1 MRERSDV
8 RQRVDLAVVA
18 IACGIAVAGFAWRAH
33 AEERV
38 ELIPDETAGWSPSHI
53 FSFLRSGYYS
63 DRTLRIETSPPGA
76 KLDLA
81 YVRASFQKRYE
92 QAVAPVI
99 VVLPKRA
106 DAGKRDSV
114 TISAALDGYRRETV
128 HVNVRSDQDEVV
140 IDLQPLPNTLAGV
153 AHTYFAGREG
163 ITFLTKVPAQVRL
176 QKGTD
181 SFTVVL
187 TQTAGEGAAATVLD
201 GMKSP
206 FVEKVESS
214 QLGEDLMLQV
224 KLTPGHDPKNL
235 ELRARESQD
244 MVRGLYRYTIDIGGG
259 NVERARSALGSIGS
273 GDVTGCAASF
283 DDALRR
289 KLDREQLARAL
300 SPRGDFTDPY
310 VRAALRR
317 LGEVSSGGVIHMED
331 GSAFRPGIPIELAA
345 AGSQAVS
352 AKGFLALLRAWVRI
366 LEPPE
371 YRTEAL
377 RSLVAPEMDRAAF
390 AKALAAAN
398 AASCGGTM
406 AGTDAGPG

>member
-1 MRERSDV
+1 MRRGV
-8 RQRVDLAVVA
+8 VVAAVVVA
-18 IACGIAVAGFAWRAH
+18 CCIASSGISLRAR

-38 ELIPDETAGWSPSHI
+38 ELIPDEKAGWSPSNV
-53 FSFLRSGYYS
+53 FSFMRGGYYS
-63 DRTLRIETSPPGA
+63 DRTLRVETSPPGA

-92 QAVAPVI
+92 QAVAPVT

-106 DAGKRDSV
+106 DAGKRDSI

-128 HVNVRSDQDEVV
+128 HVNVRGDQDEVL
-140 IDLQPLPNTLAGV
+140 IELKPLPNTLAGV
-153 AHTYFAGREG
+153 AHTYFAGRESL
-163 ITFLTKVPAQVRL
+163 TFLTKVPAQVRV

-187 TQTAGEGAAATVLD
+187 TQTAREGRVGAVLD

-206 FVEKVESS
+206 LVARVESN

-224 KLTPGHDPKNL
+224 KLNPGHDPKSL

-244 MVRGLYRYTIDIGGG
+244 AARGLHRYTIDIGGAA
-259 NVERARSALGSIGS
+259 NVDRARTALASITS
-273 GDVTGCAASF
+273 SDVTGCAAGF
-283 DDALRR
+283 DAALRR
-289 KLDREQLARAL
+289 SLDREQLARAL

-317 LGEVSSGGVIHMED
+317 LGEVSGGGMIHMED
-331 GSAFRPGIPIELAA
+331 GSAFRPGVPIELAA

-377 RSLVAPEMDRAAF
+377 RSLIAPEMDRAAF

-398 AASCGGTM
+398 AAGCGATT

>member
-1 MRERSDV
+1 MRRGV
-8 RQRVDLAVVA
+8 VLAAAA
-18 IACGIAVAGFAWRAH
+18 IVCGIAVAGSASRAH
-33 AEERV
+33 ADERV
-38 ELIPDETAGWSPSHI
+38 ELIPDETAGWSPSHL
-53 FSFLRSGYYS
+53 FSFMRSGYYS
-63 DRTLRIETSPPGA
+63 DRTLRIESSPPGA

-81 YVRASFQKRYE
+81 YVRASFQKRHE
-92 QAVAPVI
+92 QAVAPVT
-99 VVLPKRA
+99 VVLPTRA
-106 DAGKRDSV
+106 AAGKRDYIS
-114 TISAALDGYRRETV
+114 ISAVLDGYRRQDV
-128 HVNVRSDQDEVV
+128 QVNVRGDQDEVLL
-140 IDLQPLPNTLAGV
+140 DLQPLPNSLAGV

-187 TQTAGEGAAATVLD
+187 TQTAREGRVATVLE

-206 FVEKVESS
+206 LVEKVESN

-244 MVRGLYRYTIDIGGG
+244 TVRGLYRYTIDIGGGG

-273 GDVTGCAASF
+273 GDVTGCAAIF

-289 KLDREQLARAL
+289 NLDREQLARAL

-317 LGEVSSGGVIHMED
+317 LGEVSAGGVIRMED

-345 AGSQAVS
+345 AGSQAAS

-371 YRTEAL
+371 YRTDAL

-398 AASCGGTM
+398 AASCGGTT
-406 AGTDAGPG
+406 AGADAGPG

>member
-1 MRERSDV
+1 MRRGV
-8 RQRVDLAVVA
+8 ALAAILVA
-18 IACGIAVAGFAWRAH
+18 VSCGIAVAGFPSVTR

-38 ELIPDETAGWSPSHI
+38 DLIPDEKAGWSPSHL
-53 FSFLRSGYYS
+53 FSFIRGGYYS
-63 DRTLRIETSPPGA
+63 DRTLRVETSPPGA
-76 KLDLA
+76 KLDLF

-92 QAVAPVI
+92 QAEAPVT

-114 TISAALDGYRRETV
+114 TIRAALDGYRIETV

-163 ITFLTKVPAQVRL
+163 LTFLTKVPAQVRV
-176 QKGTD
+176 QKGAEG
-181 SFTVVL
+181 FTVVL
-187 TQTAGEGAAATVLD
+187 TQTAREDRVAAVLD
-201 GMKSP
+201 GMRSP
-206 FVEKVESS
+206 LVEKVESN

-224 KLTPGHDPKNL
+224 RLTAGHDPKNL
-235 ELRARESQD
+235 ELRSRESQD
-244 MVRGLYRYTIDIGGG
+244 TARGLYRYTIDIGGSG

-289 KLDREQLARAL
+289 KLDPEQLARAL

-317 LGEVSSGGVIHMED
+317 LGEVSPGAVIRMED

-345 AGSQAVS
+345 AGSQAAA

-371 YRTEAL
+371 YRSEAL
-377 RSLVAPEMDRAAF
+377 RSLIAPEMDHAGF

-398 AASCGGTM
+398 AASCGGTT
-406 AGTDAGPG
+406 AGADSGPG

>member
-1 MRERSDV
+1 
-8 RQRVDLAVVA
+8 L
-18 IACGIAVAGFAWRAH
+18 RAH
-33 AEERV
+33 ADERV
-38 ELIPDETAGWSPSHI
+38 ELIPDDKAGWSPSHL
-53 FSFLRSGYYS
+53 FSFMRGGYYS
-63 DRTLRIETSPPGA
+63 DRTLRIESSPPGA

-81 YVRASFQKRYE
+81 YVRASFQKRHQ
-92 QAVAPVI
+92 QAVAPVT
-99 VVLPKRA
+99 VVLPTRA
-106 DAGKRDSV
+106 DAGKRDYIS
-114 TISAALDGYRRETV
+114 ISAVLDGYRRQDV
-128 HVNVRSDQDEVV
+128 QVNVRGDQDEVV

-163 ITFLTKVPAQVRL
+163 ITFLTKAPAQVRL

-187 TQTAGEGAAATVLD
+187 TQTAREGRVATVLE

-206 FVEKVESS
+206 LVEKVESN

-244 MVRGLYRYTIDIGGG
+244 TVRGLYRYTIDIGGG
-259 NVERARSALGSIGS
+259 GNVERARNALGSIGS

-289 KLDREQLARAL
+289 NLDREQLARAL

-317 LGEVSSGGVIHMED
+317 LGEVSAGGVIRMED

-371 YRTEAL
+371 YRSEAL

-390 AKALAAAN
+390 AKALAAAH
-398 AASCGGTM
+398 AASCGGTT
-406 AGTDAGPG
+406 AGAEAGPG

>member
-1 MRERSDV
+1 MRRGV
-8 RQRVDLAVVA
+8 VLAAVA
-18 IACGIAVAGFAWRAH
+18 IVCGIAVAGSASRVH
-33 AEERV
+33 ADERV
-38 ELIPDETAGWSPSHI
+38 ELIPDEKAGWSPSHL
-53 FSFLRSGYYS
+53 FSFMRSGYYS
-63 DRTLRIETSPPGA
+63 DRTLRIESSPPGA

-81 YVRASFQKRYE
+81 YVRASFQKRHE
-92 QAVAPVI
+92 QAVAPVT
-99 VVLPKRA
+99 VVLPTRA
-106 DAGKRDSV
+106 DAGKRDYIS
-114 TISAALDGYRRETV
+114 ISAVLDGYRRQDV
-128 HVNVRSDQDEVV
+128 QVNVRGDQDEVV
-140 IDLQPLPNTLAGV
+140 LDLQPLPNTLVGV

-187 TQTAGEGAAATVLD
+187 TQTAREGRVATVLE

-206 FVEKVESS
+206 LVEKVESN

-244 MVRGLYRYTIDIGGG
+244 TVRGLYRYTIDIGGG
-259 NVERARSALGSIGS
+259 GDVERARSALGSIGS

-289 KLDREQLARAL
+289 NLDREQLARAL

-317 LGEVSSGGVIHMED
+317 LGEVSAGGVIRMED

-345 AGSQAVS
+345 AGSQAAS
-352 AKGFLALLRAWVRI
+352 AKGFLALLHAWVRI

-371 YRTEAL
+371 YRTDAL
-377 RSLVAPEMDRAAF
+377 RSLVAPEMDRATF

-398 AASCGGTM
+398 AASCGGTT
-406 AGTDAGPG
+406 AGADAGPG

>member
-1 MRERSDV
+1 V
-8 RQRVDLAVVA
+8 RRGVALAA
-18 IACGIAVAGFAWRAH
+18 IATVCGIAVAGSALRAH
-33 AEERV
+33 ADERV
-38 ELIPDETAGWSPSHI
+38 ELIPDEKAGWSPSHL
-53 FSFLRSGYYS
+53 FSFMRGGYYS
-63 DRTLRIETSPPGA
+63 DRTLRIESSPPGA

-81 YVRASFQKRYE
+81 YVRASFQKRHQ
-92 QAVAPVI
+92 QAVAPVT
-99 VVLPKRA
+99 VVLPTRA
-106 DAGKRDSV
+106 DAGKRDYIS
-114 TISAALDGYRRETV
+114 ISAVLDGYRRQDV
-128 HVNVRSDQDEVV
+128 QVNVRGDQDELV

-181 SFTVVL
+181 NFTVVL
-187 TQTAGEGAAATVLD
+187 TQTAREASVATVLD

-206 FVEKVESS
+206 LVEKVESN

-244 MVRGLYRYTIDIGGG
+244 MARGLYRYTIDIGGG
-259 NVERARSALGSIGS
+259 GNVERARNALGSIGS

-289 KLDREQLARAL
+289 NLDREQLARAL

-317 LGEVSSGGVIHMED
+317 LGEVSAGGVIRMED

-371 YRTEAL
+371 YRSEAL

-398 AASCGGTM
+398 AASCGGTT
-406 AGTDAGPG
+406 AGADAGPG

>member
-1 MRERSDV
+1 V
-8 RQRVDLAVVA
+8 R
-18 IACGIAVAGFAWRAH
+18 G
-33 AEERV
+33 
-38 ELIPDETAGWSPSHI
+38 
-53 FSFLRSGYYS
+53 
-63 DRTLRIETSPPGA
+63 
-76 KLDLA
+76 
-81 YVRASFQKRYE
+81 
-92 QAVAPVI
+92 
-99 VVLPKRA
+99 
-106 DAGKRDSV
+106 
-114 TISAALDGYRRETV
+114 
-128 HVNVRSDQDEVV
+128 DQDELV

-181 SFTVVL
+181 NFTVVL
-187 TQTAGEGAAATVLD
+187 TQTAREASVATVLD

-206 FVEKVESS
+206 LVEKVESN

-244 MVRGLYRYTIDIGGG
+244 MARGLYRYTIDIGGG
-259 NVERARSALGSIGS
+259 GNVERARNALGSIGS

-289 KLDREQLARAL
+289 NLDREQLARAL

-317 LGEVSSGGVIHMED
+317 LGEVSAGGVIRMED

-371 YRTEAL
+371 YRSEAL

-398 AASCGGTM
+398 AASCGGTT
-406 AGTDAGPG
+406 AGADAGPG

>member
-1 MRERSDV
+1 V
-8 RQRVDLAVVA
+8 RRRVGLAVVVA

-187 TQTAGEGAAATVLD
+187 TQTAGEGAVATVLD

-206 FVEKVESS
+206 FVEKVESN

-224 KLTPGHDPKNL
+224 KLTPGHDPKDL

-244 MVRGLYRYTIDIGGG
+244 IARGLYRYTIDIGGGG

-331 GSAFRPGIPIELAA
+331 GSAFRPSIPIELAA

-390 AKALAAAN
+390 AKVLAAAN
-398 AASCGGTM
+398 AASCGGTT

>member
-1 MRERSDV
+1 
-8 RQRVDLAVVA
+8 
-18 IACGIAVAGFAWRAH
+18 
-33 AEERV
+33 
-38 ELIPDETAGWSPSHI
+38 LIPDEKAGWSPSHL
-53 FSFLRSGYYS
+53 FSFMRSGYYS
-63 DRTLRIETSPPGA
+63 DRTLRIESSPPGA
-76 KLDLA
+76 TLDLA

-128 HVNVRSDQDEVV
+128 HVNVRGDQDAVV
-140 IDLQPLPNTLAGV
+140 IDLQPLPNTLSGV

-176 QKGTD
+176 QKGAD

-187 TQTAGEGAAATVLD
+187 TQTARDGHVATVLD

-206 FVEKVESS
+206 LVEGVESK

-244 MVRGLYRYTIDIGGG
+244 LARGLYRYTIDLGGGG
-259 NVERARSALGSIGS
+259 NVERARGALASIGS
-273 GDVTGCAASF
+273 GDLTGCAASF
-283 DDALRR
+283 DNTLRR

-317 LGEVSSGGVIHMED
+317 LGEVSAGGVIRMED
-331 GSAFRPGIPIELAA
+331 GSAFRPDVPIELAA
-345 AGSQAVS
+345 AGSQAAS

-371 YRTEAL
+371 YRSEAL

-398 AASCGGTM
+398 AAGCDGTT
-406 AGTDAGPG
+406 AGADAGPG

>member
-1 MRERSDV
+1 MRRGV
-8 RQRVDLAVVA
+8 ALAAVA
-18 IACGIAVAGFAWRAH
+18 IACGVAGSAPRAH

-38 ELIPDETAGWSPSHI
+38 ELIPDQKAGWSPSHL
-53 FSFLRSGYYS
+53 FSFMRSGYYS
-63 DRTLRIETSPPGA
+63 DRTLRIESSPPGA

-92 QAVAPVI
+92 QAVAPVT

-187 TQTAGEGAAATVLD
+187 TQTAREGPVATVLD

-206 FVEKVESS
+206 LVEKVESN
-214 QLGEDLMLQV
+214 QVGEDLMLQV

-244 MVRGLYRYTIDIGGG
+244 MARGLYRYTIDIGGGG

-283 DDALRR
+283 DDSLRR
-289 KLDREQLARAL
+289 DLDREQLARAL

-317 LGEVSSGGVIHMED
+317 LGEVSAGGVIRMED
-331 GSAFRPGIPIELAA
+331 GSAFRPGVPIELAA

-398 AASCGGTM
+398 SAGCGGTT
-406 AGTDAGPG
+406 AGADAGPG

>member
-1 MRERSDV
+1 MRRGV
-8 RQRVDLAVVA
+8 ALAAVA
-18 IACGIAVAGFAWRAH
+18 IACGIAGAGFASRAH

-38 ELIPDETAGWSPSHI
+38 ELIPDEKAGWSPSHI
-53 FSFLRSGYYS
+53 FSFMRGGYYS
-63 DRTLRIETSPPGA
+63 DRTLRIESSPPGA

-81 YVRASFQKRYE
+81 YVRASFQKRHE
-92 QAVAPVI
+92 QAVAPVT
-99 VVLPKRA
+99 VALPTRA
-106 DAGKRDSV
+106 DAGKRDYIS
-114 TISAALDGYRRETV
+114 ISAVLDGYRRQDV
-128 HVNVRSDQDEVV
+128 QVNVRGDQDEVV
-140 IDLQPLPNTLAGV
+140 IDLQPLPNTLTGV

-181 SFTVVL
+181 NFTVVL
-187 TQTAGEGAAATVLD
+187 TQTAREASVVTVLD

-206 FVEKVESS
+206 LVEKVESN

-244 MVRGLYRYTIDIGGG
+244 MARGLYRYTIDIGGGG

-289 KLDREQLARAL
+289 NLDREQLARAL

-317 LGEVSSGGVIHMED
+317 LGEVSAGGVIRMED

-390 AKALAAAN
+390 ARALAAAN
-398 AASCGGTM
+398 AASCGGTT
-406 AGTDAGPG
+406 AGADAGPG